1 MRESEVNQLLEE
13 IKKGLDETATLI
25 ETHISWVILTKTLVF
40 KIKKPVKFSFLDFST
55 LDQRKHYC
63 ERELQ
68 LNNRLTSGIYLE
80 VLPIR
85 KTPKGLFSVTSRQ
98 GEIMDYTV
106 KMKRLDTEKQM
117 NVLLTKHLVGPQHM
131 EQIAAQL
138 ATFHASSAK
147 VGPPP
152 DLAEM
157 QQDFADIAKIKNFLS
172 THLGKTNEALLDKAI
187 LFSEAFLRAQQ
198 KRIRER
204 YESGFVIDGHGD
216 LHSKNIFL
224 LDQPV
229 IFDCIEFN
237 DHFRYLD
244 VLNELAFLC
253 MDLDAYGQADLG
265 VHLMEKYNT
274 LHPILLQPADQLLFQ
289 YFKWYRAN
297 VRLKVSGLKLM
308 STHYKV
314 IPKQELEGIK
324 IYLTLFENYY
334 LGLITNTSDA
344 TEIKLNAD

>member
-1 MRESEVNQLLEE
+1 MRESEVNQLLEG
-13 IKKGLDETATLI
+13 IKKEIDETATLI
-25 ETHISWVILTKTLVF
+25 ETHISWVILTEAFVY

-55 LDQRKHYC
+55 LDQRKYYC
-63 ERELQ
+63 EREIL
-68 LNNRLTSGIYLE
+68 LNNRLTTGIYLE

-85 KTPKGLFSVTSRQ
+85 KTPEDQFSITSKK
-98 GEIMDYTV
+98 GEITDYTV
-106 KMKRLDTEKQM
+106 KMTRLDTSQQM
-117 NVLLTKHLVGPQHM
+117 NILLTKHLVQPQHM
-131 EQIAAQL
+131 DQIAAQL

-147 VGPPP
+147 AGPPP
-152 DLAEM
+152 DIAEM
-157 QQDFADIAKIKNFLS
+157 QQDFADIDKIKNFLS
-172 THLGKTNEALLDKAI
+172 THLGKTNEVLLEKAI
-187 LFSEAFLRAQQ
+187 LFSEAFLKAQQ
-198 KRIRER
+198 KRIMAR
-204 YESGFVIDGHGD
+204 YEEGFVIDGHGD

-244 VLNELAFLC
+244 ILNELAFLC
-253 MDLDAYGQADLG
+253 MDLDAYGQANLG
-265 VHLMEKYNT
+265 AHLMEKYNT

-308 STHYKV
+308 STHFKV
-314 IPKQELEGIK
+314 IPKQELEDIK

-334 LGLITNTSDA
+334 LDLITNTSDA